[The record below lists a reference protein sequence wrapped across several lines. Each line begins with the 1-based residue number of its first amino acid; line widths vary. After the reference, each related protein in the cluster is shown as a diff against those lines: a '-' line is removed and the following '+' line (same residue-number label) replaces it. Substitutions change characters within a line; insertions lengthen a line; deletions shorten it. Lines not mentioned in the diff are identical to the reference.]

1 MPDEPVRVVVA
12 LGVNLGD
19 RASTLRRAV
28 EMLQA
33 TVLSDAVASP
43 IYRTEPVGFTD
54 QPEFL
59 NMAVA
64 GTTLLDPFTVSE
76 TCRRIEHALGR
87 QPRAKWH
94 EREIDLDVIL
104 FGDRVIDT
112 PDLQVPHPRMHERRF
127 VLRPSEAACHGTG
140 VVGPLSGYVTRR
152 TDVTPIPCA
161 SPTISSSRYAS
172 SRTSS
177 T

>member
-12 LGVNLGD
+12 LGANLGD

-33 TVLSDAVASP
+33 TALSDAVASP

-127 VLRPSEAACHGTG
+127 VLRPCADVAADMLH
-140 VVGPLSGYVTRR
+140 
-152 TDVTPIPCA
+152 
-161 SPTISSSRYAS
+161 PTLHATVRALLDRCQDTSRVEPM
-172 SRTSS
+172 
-177 T
+177 